1 MGTLSRQ
8 VQIVLLCE
16 DTQHE
21 VFARRFLVAAGL
33 GDPRRLRVE
42 KAPRGHGA
50 AEQFVRQ
57 RFPSELVEHRRT
69 AASMA
74 QVLIVILDGD
84 NVGVDGRQT
93 ALDQECL
100 AAGIETR
107 RDDESVLVVV
117 PTWNIETWIAYLDGQ
132 TVDETRPD
140 YPRLNREREC
150 QPRVVSLVAMCRN
163 GELRIPAPTSLE
175 AACTEYMRI
184 AR

>member
-1 MGTLSRQ
+1 M
-8 VQIVLLCE
+8 QIVLLFE
-16 DTQHE
+16 DAQQE
-21 VFARRFLVAAGL
+21 VFARRFLVAVGL
-33 GDPRRLRVE
+33 GNTRRLRVE
-42 KAPRGHGA
+42 KAPRGQGS

-69 AASMA
+69 AASVA

-84 NVGVDGRQT
+84 NLGVDGRQA
-93 ALDQECL
+93 ALDEECL

-132 TVDETRPD
+132 TVDEARRD
-140 YPRLNREREC
+140 YPRLDREREC
-150 QPRVVSLVAMCRN
+150 QPRVVRLVAMCHN
-163 GELRIPAPTSLE
+163 GELRMPAPPSLE